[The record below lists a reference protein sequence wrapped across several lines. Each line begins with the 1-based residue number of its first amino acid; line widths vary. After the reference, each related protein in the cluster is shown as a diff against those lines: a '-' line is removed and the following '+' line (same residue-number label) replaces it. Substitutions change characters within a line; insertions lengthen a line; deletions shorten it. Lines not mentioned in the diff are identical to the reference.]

1 MLLFAP
7 IHMKHQ
13 QHEILS
19 FLPSGNNKN
28 YISVYFYFKISCLIK
43 DHDPRLRALN
53 EVMRYWIVEPEFTCF
68 KLKFVIS
75 LILNKQSSPVFLS
88 PFSRYSRTSQRLQQ
102 TTCVKQPCRAAQI
115 QCSQTIS
122 LDRHQI
128 NTDVSVSRH
137 RVK

>member
-13 QHEILS
+13 QREILS

-43 DHDPRLRALN
+43 DHDPRLRGLN
-53 EVMRYWIVEPEFTCF
+53 EVMRYWIVEPELTCF
-68 KLKFVIS
+68 KFKFVIS

-102 TTCVKQPCRAAQI
+102 TCVEQPCRAAQN
-115 QCSQTIS
+115 
-122 LDRHQI
+122 RF
-128 NTDVSVSRH
+128 SVL
-137 RVK
+137 KLYL